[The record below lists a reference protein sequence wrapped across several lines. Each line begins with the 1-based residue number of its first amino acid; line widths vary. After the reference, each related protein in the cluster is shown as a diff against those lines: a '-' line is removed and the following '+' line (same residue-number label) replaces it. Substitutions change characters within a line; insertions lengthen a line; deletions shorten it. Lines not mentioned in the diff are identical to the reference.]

1 MLMIRNLF
9 LAFACLAAPAAAAN
23 AQEPEAQTPT
33 APDTAASMAV
43 PSAEPCETCRIE
55 DWGGALDEVRG
66 QLNLLQLLAQ
76 ATQFGGMT
84 IKIPKEIQRIPLEQM
99 EGTEELVRRD
109 IRLYLKEVRIRDF
122 RLDADDTPKWLEERP
137 LVGAL
142 AEFGQLG
149 VSLDAQTRV
158 GTFPVKCDLKQG
170 AMPVHFHCKE
180 DGFDIGVAPPYRAQ
194 EARIEDVS
202 LDLGGPVASGI
213 LTRVFGRKVA
223 SLVLEAAAGQTLQLD
238 EQTLLGGV
246 GAGSLLKDAPE
257 MPEGIGGLVQDLLK

>member
-1 MLMIRNLF
+1 MKTMRHLT
-9 LAFACLAAPAAAAN
+9 LAFACLMLFCASAVAQPPEATPETAAAVVA
-23 AQEPEAQTPT
+23 
-33 APDTAASMAV
+33 
-43 PSAEPCETCRIE
+43 PSAEPCGTCRIE
-55 DWGGALDEVRG
+55 DWTGALDEVRS

-122 RLDADDTPKWLEERP
+122 RLETDSTPKWLAERP
-137 LVGAL
+137 LIGAL
-142 AEFGQLG
+142 ARFGQLG
-149 VSLDAQTRV
+149 VSLDAQTRL

-180 DGFDIGVAPPYRAQ
+180 GGYELGVAPPYRAQ

-223 SLVLEAAAGQTLQLD
+223 RLILEAAAGQTLQLD
-238 EQTLLGGV
+238 EQALLGGAGV
-246 GAGSLLKDAPE
+246 GSLLKN
-257 MPEGIGGLVQDLLK
+257 